1 MERKKSWIRPFIMI
15 TLSHAE
21 KRALTPQNVISRIT
35 GLFSCSSIVVAT
47 EKHQVGGFHFH
58 ATDAGIVE
66 AWAVYY
72 GMKLALEAFFY
83 RIDVETDSVGAVL
96 QQDPSLALDTL

>member
-1 MERKKSWIRPFIMI
+1 MI

-58 ATDAGIVE
+58 ATDAGVVE
-66 AWAVYY
+66 AWA
-72 GMKLALEAFFY
+72 GLGCLLWNEASIGSFLLPN
-83 RIDVETDSVGAVL
+83 RCGDRQCGSRAPTRPE
-96 QQDPSLALDTL
+96 PSIGHIVDDI